1 MIATATE
8 RYKMLLANAW
18 EQVCIL
24 GEQLDIAREKIK
36 QLEKGGETMTEE
48 PQNPAEVVPTIQD
61 QPVDHPADQPQPP
74 QVPEEQQPAPDTQA
88 PPTQPSE

>member
-1 MIATATE
+1 MMNAND
-8 RYKMLLANAW
+8 RFKMMLANALAR
-18 EQVCIL
+18 VCTVEEEL
-24 GEQLDIAREKIK
+24 EIAYLRIQ

-48 PQNPAEVVPTIQD
+48 PQVVPTIQD

>member
-1 MIATATE
+1 MMNAND
-8 RYKMLLANAW
+8 RFKMMLANALAR
-18 EQVCIL
+18 VCTVEEEL
-24 GEQLDIAREKIK
+24 EIAYLRIQ